1 MKRSLYMLSSILFLA
16 LFLFA
21 CGSTDRSNT
30 EEADD
35 NTGETEE
42 TNETETEDFP
52 VTVEHDG
59 EDITINE
66 KPESILPLSLDVTEI
81 LLELVDPS
89 RVVAISSSAEDKHL
103 STHTDKAE
111 EIPNRVSTAAY
122 IDPEEVLAYET
133 DLLLLTKM
141 HGQEEDA
148 SSILSEIDLPI
159 ITFDTMGTLAE
170 FMENIEVIGR
180 AVGETDKATALVE
193 QMENDLDAIQ
203 SNIPE
208 DQEAPSVLVLS
219 EVGAGTGPFMMGPGN
234 ISYDL
239 IQLAGA
245 TPAVD
250 EIGLEGSS
258 PASIEQVM
266 KMDPDYIFLLDFF
279 GRGEE
284 DFTELSE
291 NPGWSSL
298 QAIKNDQVKMLDVKY
313 LMNPNVEVLEGLEIM
328 VDWIYGLE

>member
-1 MKRSLYMLSSILFLA
+1 MKRNLFIVSSILCIAIFLIG
-16 LFLFA
+16 
-21 CGSTDRSNT
+21 CGSTDGTNT
-30 EEADD
+30 DEAEDANKVETAED
-35 NTGETEE
+35 KNTQ
-42 TNETETEDFP
+42 DFP
-52 VTVEHDG
+52 VTIEHDG
-59 EDITINE
+59 EEITINE
-66 KPESILPLSLDVTEI
+66 KPENILPLSLDVTEI

-89 RVVAISSSAEDKHL
+89 RVVAISSSVEDEHL
-103 STHTDKAE
+103 STHTEKAE

-159 ITFDTMGTLAE
+159 ITFDTMGTLAQ
-170 FMENIEVIGR
+170 FMENIEVIGQ
-180 AVGETDKATALVE
+180 AVGETEKAAELIE
-193 QMENDLDAIQ
+193 QMETDIAAIQ
-203 SNIPE
+203 SKIPE
-208 DQEAPSVLVLS
+208 DQDAPSVLVLS

-250 EIGLEGSS
+250 KIGLEGST

-279 GRGEE
+279 GNGEE

-291 NPGWSSL
+291 NPGWGSL
-298 QAIKNDQVKMLDVKY
+298 QAIENDRVKLLDVKY
-313 LMNPNVEVLEGLEIM
+313 LMNPNVEVIKGLEIM

>member
-1 MKRSLYMLSSILFLA
+1 MKRNLFIVSSILYIAIFLIG
-16 LFLFA
+16 
-21 CGSTDRSNT
+21 CGSTDGTKTDEAEDANKVETAEDKNT
-30 EEADD
+30 Q
-35 NTGETEE
+35 
-42 TNETETEDFP
+42 DFP
-52 VTVEHDG
+52 VTIEHDG
-59 EDITINE
+59 EEITINE
-66 KPESILPLSLDVTEI
+66 KPENILPLSLDVTEI

-89 RVVAISSSAEDKHL
+89 RVVAISSSVEDEHL
-103 STHTDKAE
+103 STNTEKAE

-159 ITFDTMGTLAE
+159 ITFETMGTLAQ
-170 FMENIEVIGR
+170 FMENIEVIGQ
-180 AVGETDKATALVE
+180 AVGETEKAAELIE
-193 QMENDLDAIQ
+193 QMENDLAAIQ
-203 SNIPE
+203 SKIPE
-208 DQEAPSVLVLS
+208 DQDAPSVLVLS

-250 EIGLEGSS
+250 KIGLEGST

-279 GRGEE
+279 GNGEE

-298 QAIKNDQVKMLDVKY
+298 QAIENDRVKLLDVKY
-313 LMNPNVEVLEGLEIM
+313 LMNPNVEVIEGLEIM